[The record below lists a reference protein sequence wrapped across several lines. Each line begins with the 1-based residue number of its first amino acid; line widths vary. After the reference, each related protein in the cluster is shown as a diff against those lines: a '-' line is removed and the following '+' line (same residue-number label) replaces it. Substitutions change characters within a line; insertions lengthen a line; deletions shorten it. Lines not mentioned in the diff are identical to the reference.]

1 MQVAVIGAG
10 IIGAC
15 CALELVRDGHA
26 VTLIDPGV
34 PGGEQAASYGN
45 GAWISPA
52 SVVPMSMPGL
62 WKKIP
67 GYLLDRDGP
76 LTLRLS
82 ALPALAPWLVRFV
95 LAGRTVPQVE
105 ATAGALARLLGDAP
119 DRHRALAAE
128 AGVAHLI
135 ESRGLMYV
143 YADRSAFRAE
153 ALAWRLRRDNGV
165 TWKEQDAAALQRLLP
180 MLDSNYKFGV
190 LVGAGAHCRDPGA
203 YVAALVRHAVAQGVR
218 LTATR
223 ASGLI
228 IEQGHLRA
236 VTTDHGAIACDR
248 AVIAAGIGSKALAQL
263 AGDCI
268 FLESERGYHA
278 VISEPGFELPLPV
291 MPADGKMA
299 NTPTNHGLR
308 LAGQVELATAA
319 APPDWRRTD
328 LLLAHARRAYPQLRN
343 GANASPIKRWMGHRP
358 STPDGLPILGPAA
371 ATTDVIHAFGH
382 GHVGLA
388 CGPISGC
395 IVADLIAGRS
405 AVCDLAPYLAKRFS

>member
-10 IIGAC
+10 ILGAC

-26 VTLIDPGV
+26 VTLIDPGE

-82 ALPALAPWLVRFV
+82 ALPALAPWLIRFL
-95 LAGRTVPQVE
+95 LAGCSVPRVE
-105 ATAGALARLLGDAP
+105 ATARALARLLGDAP
-119 DRHRALAAE
+119 ARHRTLAAE
-128 AGVAHLI
+128 AGVSHLI
-135 ESRGLMYV
+135 ESRGLMYA
-143 YADRSAFRAE
+143 YADRSAFLGE
-153 ALAWRLRRDNGV
+153 ALAWRLRRENGV
-165 TWKEQDAAALQRLLP
+165 NWQELDATALKALLP
-180 MLDSNYKFGV
+180 MLDSRYTFGV

-203 YVAALVRHAVAQGVR
+203 YVAALVRHALTQGVR
-218 LTATR
+218 LSATR
-223 ASGLI
+223 ASGMI
-228 IEQGHLRA
+228 IEHGQLRA
-236 VTTDHGAIACDR
+236 VTTGNGAIACER
-248 AVIAAGIGSKALAQL
+248 AVIAAGIGSKNLAKS
-263 AGDCI
+263 AGDRI

-278 VISEPGFELPLPV
+278 VITAPGFELPLPV

-308 LAGQVELATAA
+308 LAGQVELATVG
-319 APPDWRRTD
+319 APPDWRRTE
-328 LLLAHARRAYPQLRN
+328 LLLAHAQRAYPQLRI
-343 GANASPIKRWMGHRP
+343 GANSSPIRRWMGHRP
-358 STPDGLPILGPAA
+358 STPDGLPILGPASA
-371 ATTDVIHAFGH
+371 STDVIHAFGH

-388 CGPISGC
+388 CGPISGR
-395 IVADLIAGRS
+395 IVADLIAGRR
-405 AVCDLAPYLAKRFS
+405 AAFDLAPYRANRFS